1 MNTPKT
7 DTVIAE
13 IEKDIIGSISHAA
26 PDVVVRHR
34 LIGHA
39 RQLETQVQELREAL
53 AVLEQQLDYQQHD
66 VALEYVR
73 AILEKTK

>member
-7 DTVIAE
+7 DYVAHQM
-13 IEKDIIGSISHAA
+13 DYPAPQSII
-26 PDVVVRHR
+26 DF
-34 LIGHA
+34 A

-53 AVLEQQLDYQQHD
+53 EKIAAKGKYDEPTMNAGRMQQL
-66 VALEYVR
+66 AG